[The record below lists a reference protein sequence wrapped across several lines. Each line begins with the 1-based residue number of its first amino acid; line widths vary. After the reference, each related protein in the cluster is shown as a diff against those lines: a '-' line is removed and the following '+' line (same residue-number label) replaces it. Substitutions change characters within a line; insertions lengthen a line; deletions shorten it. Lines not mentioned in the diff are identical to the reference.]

1 MKRKCSWGKH
11 RKRFQEIFGR
21 SLSTYFDLIYGFDTI
36 KFDDDITK
44 SSDLDDISMADV
56 VKEKYGEEAVSIIES
71 LIG

>member
-1 MKRKCSWGKH
+1 MATSKKGDEDLKLYEKKMLMGKH

-56 VKEKYGEEAVSIIES
+56 VK
-71 LIG
+71 